1 MITLE
6 TNLES
11 LQSHKIQLQGNIEC
25 EFNKFELMKNNNK
38 YK

>member
-11 LQSHKIQLQGNIEC
+11 LQSHKLQLHRNIEW
-25 EFNKFELMKNNNK
+25 EFNKFELMKNNRQ
-38 YK
+38 